1 MGASLQPKGVI
12 CMSEITAREFA
23 LQEKVPPRA
32 WAVLF
37 TVWFASVYAAYCQ
50 FKIPPLASWLF
61 PAFRGEL
68 DAVVFGTL
76 MSAIAI
82 IGVIL
87 AFPAAFIVRKIGL
100 RNVIVLSMACLAAG
114 SVVGGLATSVEVLLA
129 GRLLEGVGI
138 GFVGVA
144 APSCVTVWFPI
155 KKRGMALGF
164 WTTWVPIGSVLAFNT
179 VPMMAGAFGYQF
191 PFFFTAAICVVALV
205 LFAIAYKMPPGAS
218 GVMAVD
224 GTFKDGCRLLKNRR
238 IWILGIVFF
247 LFCACTIGIMNT
259 YYNTFLETQLGF
271 DAQMASS
278 LTSIIMLISMFV
290 APLTGKLMDKLPLGR
305 KFIVSIIMMVLLIP
319 TGFFMFDTG
328 SGAYAIMWAV
338 IILQGVGGGMCG
350 GSLRPTGPM
359 VMPKTAMGA
368 TMAMAV
374 LQFCQNMGSAI
385 GSPLFGAVMSTFGWQ
400 TASLALQLPSY
411 VLALVLCF
419 FILPRGKDAKLEYE
433 V

>member
-1 MGASLQPKGVI
+1 
-12 CMSEITAREFA
+12 
-23 LQEKVPPRA
+23 
-32 WAVLF
+32 
-37 TVWFASVYAAYCQ
+37 
-50 FKIPPLASWLF
+50 
-61 PAFRGEL
+61 
-68 DAVVFGTL
+68 
-76 MSAIAI
+76 
-82 IGVIL
+82 
-87 AFPAAFIVRKIGL
+87 
-100 RNVIVLSMACLAAG
+100 
-114 SVVGGLATSVEVLLA
+114 
-129 GRLLEGVGI
+129 
-138 GFVGVA
+138 
-144 APSCVTVWFPI
+144 
-155 KKRGMALGF
+155 
-164 WTTWVPIGSVLAFNT
+164 
-179 VPMMAGAFGYQF
+179 
-191 PFFFTAAICVVALV
+191 
-205 LFAIAYKMPPGAS
+205 
-218 GVMAVD
+218 
-224 GTFKDGCRLLKNRR
+224 
-238 IWILGIVFF
+238 
-247 LFCACTIGIMNT
+247 MNT